1 MIIVAVTGTPG
12 SGKSTFARLLEARG
26 ARRVDTDELARRAVQ
41 PGAPA
46 LQEIRREFGDGVI
59 DGEGHLDRTALRAEV
74 FSDPEA
80 RGRLEDILHPVILAL
95 LEERIATARRDGEE
109 VVVVEV
115 PLLFEKELQAPFD
128 LVVAVDAP
136 EEVRW
141 NRISE
146 SRGLDR
152 RTFEGMEA
160 AQWPGERKRAAADL
174 VVMNDGEEAAL
185 EARAREV
192 WAILRERAGGAAG
205 GETASASDGGGG

>member
-46 LQEIRREFGDGVI
+46 LEEIRREFGDGVI
-59 DGEGHLDRTALRAEV
+59 DSEGHLDRTALRAEV

-80 RGRLEDILHPVILAL
+80 RGRLEEILHPVILAL
-95 LEERIATARRDGEE
+95 LEERIAAARRDGEE

-115 PLLFEKELQAPFD
+115 PLLFEKDLQDPFD
-128 LVVAVDAP
+128 LVVAVDAS
-136 EEVRW
+136 EELRW
-141 NRISE
+141 ERISE

-174 VVMNDGEEAAL
+174 VVMNDGDEPAL

-192 WAILRERAGGAAG
+192 WAVLRERARGAG
-205 GETASASDGGGG
+205 GERASASDGAGG